1 MTSSS
6 PCPMSQSIL
15 SRSDV
20 RTGFIPL
27 SIFRPFLVF
36 IYNHFKFIYNRFKA
50 ICNQADSRVYRAVT
64 GLKSLITR
72 FTSSQ
77 TAFVAHTAMSWNMSL
92 PSWEAIYARTA
103 SPEAIAPYV

>member
-1 MTSSS
+1 
-6 PCPMSQSIL
+6 MSQSIL

-36 IYNHFKFIYNRFKA
+36 IYNHFKFIYNHFKSIYNRFKA